1 MSVVRCVSDYS
12 SGVLDALCWVEKLI
26 LGCVDPDLGPLE
38 ILDRVIKAV
47 EKVIRDVQEGRPIP
61 DIET

>member
-1 MSVVRCVSDYS
+1 MRCVSDYW
-12 SGVLDALCWVEKLI
+12 SGVLDVLCWVEKLI
-26 LGCVDPDLGPLE
+26 LGYVDPELGPLE
-38 ILDRVIKAV
+38 ILDWVVKAV

>member
-1 MSVVRCVSDYS
+1 MFVVWRVSDYR

-26 LGCVDPDLGPLE
+26 LGYVDPELEPLE